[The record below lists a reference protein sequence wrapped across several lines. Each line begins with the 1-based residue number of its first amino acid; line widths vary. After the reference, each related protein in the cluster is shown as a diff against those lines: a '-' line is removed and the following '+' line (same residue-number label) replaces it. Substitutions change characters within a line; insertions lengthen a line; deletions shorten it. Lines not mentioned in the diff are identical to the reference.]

1 MNILKSIKETLQYA
15 FTAAKEH
22 GFGLDSLIAAVA
34 TGFFVAW
41 SCTADYITFGS
52 NSTFSE
58 MDIWTFLLYCVLTW
72 AVLLL
77 AVLAVR
83 DAKVVYWYLGMTSV
97 FMAAVYGLGMGNNL
111 WPLLGVDFVLFLV
124 FKYIWSKQ
132 KGAGRGRKGMDPPAS
147 EKMCSVRRKI
157 KGTDRGE
164 KESAFTTGDA
174 VSLAA
179 VTAVFLLFFIAIGW
193 YASLRY
199 KMYLS
204 PTFDFGIFA
213 QLFEQMAKTG
223 LPYTTLERS
232 AYFSHFGVHF
242 SPALYLLLP
251 GYLLFRSPEYLIYA
265 QAFCVGLGAFPV
277 WLICR
282 EFHFSPRTCFLGAML
297 YLLIPSVGFG
307 CFKDFHE
314 NKLLA
319 VLILWLIYFYVKK
332 KYVGMAVFSLLTMMV
347 KEDAAIYTA
356 SIGLWMFF
364 YAAKER
370 RPANA
375 ETENAVTEIAKTKI
389 TETGTVN
396 AGIAEEKATGA
407 EIAGTKIAG
416 AETVVAEIAGTGSK
430 VPELAEAEFALT
442 GITETG
448 KAETKIMEAE
458 IAEAGTER
466 KENGKVPAGRKRM
479 PERIRSWFTESRIGM
494 ALFVFSLIYF
504 FVACWIVESYG
515 EGTMTVRYGDYIF
528 SEDSTFLDVVK
539 ICVTYFGYMLQN
551 VFQEAKM
558 EYVLWMLVPVA
569 LLPFRNKKISIWL
582 LFVPMLLINILSDW
596 VYQYDIAYQY
606 TYGVAALV
614 LVAALFTIRNWNRA
628 KAEFAILTCVVLCVP
643 LFMGTTV
650 SKAIY
655 YSQYWDEE
663 SKEESAL
670 TTEALSVIPEGAS
683 VTATSNIT
691 AHLYY
696 VDELYTIPDYYGSLQ
711 RTDYYVINFATDYS
725 EYEESPWDIVAEGY
739 ELVIKQ
745 GKVAIYRR
753 VD

>member
-1 MNILKSIKETLQYA
+1 MNILKNIKELFLYA
-15 FTAAKEH
+15 LTEAKER
-22 GFGLDSLIAAVA
+22 GFGLDTMIAFAAV
-34 TGFFVAW
+34 GFFVAW
-41 SCTADYITFGS
+41 SCTAQYITFGS
-52 NSTFSE
+52 NSYFTEMKIQTFV
-58 MDIWTFLLYCVLTW
+58 LYCVLTW
-72 AVLLL
+72 AFLVL
-77 AVLAVR
+77 AILAVR
-83 DAKVVYWYLGMTSV
+83 DAQVVYVCLGVTSM
-97 FMAAVYGLGMGNNL
+97 FLAAVYGLYMGNNL
-111 WPLLGVDFVLFLV
+111 WPLLGVDFVLLLV
-124 FKYIWSKQ
+124 FQYIWSKQ
-132 KGAGRGRKGMDPPAS
+132 KDMRRRLRKAS
-147 EKMCSVRRKI
+147 EGKHRAAEVNHATEVDRAAEANRVAEENCVAEKKNRGKRK
-157 KGTDRGE
+157 KFRMSRGE
-164 KESAFTTGDA
+164 A
-174 VSLAA
+174 VSFAA
-179 VTAVFLLFFIAIGW
+179 VTVVFFIFFIAIGW

-232 AYFSHFGVHF
+232 AYFSHYGVHF

-282 EFHFSPRTCFLGAML
+282 EFHFSPKTCFLGAML
-297 YLLIPSVGFG
+297 YLLMPSVGFG

-364 YAAKER
+364 YAKSG
-370 RPANA
+370 
-375 ETENAVTEIAKTKI
+375 TGIKKTEIADAGGTESIIADSGTAGSEVKESVQSVDLNGESQKSTGKSII
-389 TETGTVN
+389 TEGVW
-396 AGIAEEKATGA
+396 GSGKSEKPA
-407 EIAGTKIAG
+407 K
-416 AETVVAEIAGTGSK
+416 
-430 VPELAEAEFALT
+430 
-442 GITETG
+442 
-448 KAETKIMEAE
+448 
-458 IAEAGTER
+458 R
-466 KENGKVPAGRKRM
+466 KWNREKFRA
-479 PERIRSWFTESRIGM
+479 WFTENRVGM
-494 ALFVFSLIYF
+494 ILFIVSLIYF
-504 FVACWIVESYG
+504 FVACAIVDSYG

-528 SEDSTFLDVVK
+528 DEESTFLDVIK

-558 EYVLWMLVPVA
+558 EYVLWMLAPVA
-569 LLPFRNKKISIWL
+569 FLPFRNKKISIWL

-606 TYGVAALV
+606 TYGVAALT
-614 LVAALFTIRNWNRA
+614 LTAALFTIRNWNRA
-628 KAEFAILTCVVLCVP
+628 KAEFAILTCAVLCVP

-655 YSQYWDEE
+655 YNQYWDEE
-663 SKEESAL
+663 LQEECAL
-670 TTEALSVIPEGAS
+670 TTEALEVIPQGAS

-696 VDELYTIPDYYGSLQ
+696 VDELYTMPDYYGSLQ
-711 RTDYYVINFATDYS
+711 QTDYYVINYATDYS
-725 EYEESPWDIVAEGY
+725 EYDESPWDIVAEGY

-745 GKVAIYRR
+745 GKVAIYQRI
-753 VD
+753 D